1 VIQDQAELLV
11 EKIQDGQ
18 LPDEKHFYTA
28 AKNPCVTVVLFIGKI
43 FSKNCFCENYIMY
56 LM

>member
-1 VIQDQAELLV
+1 VIQAQAELLV

-18 LPDEKHFYTA
+18 LPDEKHFYTP

>member
-1 VIQDQAELLV
+1 VIQAQAELLV

-18 LPDEKHFYTA
+18 LPDEKHFYTPS
-28 AKNPCVTVVLFIGKI
+28 KNPCVTVVLFIGKI
-43 FSKNCFCENYIMY
+43 ISKNCFCENYIMY